1 MRTKLK
7 LGSENK
13 LKNRK
18 EVDEILKKITL
29 LKKKSTPQNLGEL
42 YFGEKF
48 IKHAI

>member
-1 MRTKLK
+1 M

-29 LKKKSTPQNLGEL
+29 LKKNQPLK
-42 YFGEKF
+42 
-48 IKHAI
+48 I